1 MKAISPALA
10 SHLAS
15 GSTSLCSCWRLNRRD
30 GVSFGFTDH
39 DCDLAFGGTTFA
51 AASGLSGSDVETALV
66 LAVSGSDIQ
75 GTLTSAVLSEADI
88 LTGRLDGAS
97 VETWLV
103 NWQDV
108 SQRILQDVSTI
119 GEIRRMDHAF
129 TAELRGPAAAYDE
142 EKGRLYR
149 RECDAAFGD
158 ARCGLSLAQ
167 NNRRL
172 TLPVTAVPGDSSVQ
186 IAAHASIPA
195 NALLHGNLRFTNG
208 TAQGIEAAI
217 RSHSRQGGFDV
228 LVLDRPILTGFAVGD
243 VVELTIGCDK
253 RFATCRAF
261 GNQLNFRGFPHV
273 PTNDQVFG
281 YAERGTANNDGGSL
295 FQ

>member
-119 GEIRRMDHAF
+119 GEIR
-129 TAELRGPAAAYDE
+129 
-142 EKGRLYR
+142 KGRLYR